1 VPDLQTVLGTRIRE
15 LRTKKG
21 FSQESFADH
30 CGLHRTYMGAIERG
44 ERNLTIE
51 SVLTVAKG
59 LGMTMSQLLQ
69 GMEKQVDSPNET
81 KIKMKDRH

>member
-1 VPDLQTVLGTRIRE
+1 
-15 LRTKKG
+15 
-21 FSQESFADH
+21 
-30 CGLHRTYMGAIERG
+30 MGAIERG

-69 GMEKQVDSPNET
+69 GMEKQVDSPN
-81 KIKMKDRH
+81 